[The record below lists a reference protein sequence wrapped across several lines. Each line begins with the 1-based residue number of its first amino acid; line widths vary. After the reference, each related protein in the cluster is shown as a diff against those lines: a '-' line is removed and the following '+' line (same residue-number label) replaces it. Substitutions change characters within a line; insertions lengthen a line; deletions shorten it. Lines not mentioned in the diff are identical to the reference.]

1 MSVSAG
7 IDGPFPNEVASASS
21 ERATRLFTHASLF
34 SALILQKF
42 GIVSG
47 SSYMAFC
54 LPVYLVSL
62 ALMIF
67 FGFCRIRLSCMILF
81 GLMILTSLISTLV
94 ALSADSFS
102 IQLSITSYLLFL
114 ILYCL
119 FMFEPTYKF
128 RCDIARKIFL
138 KYALFISVVG
148 ILQYVLQFGHFQF
161 RSFSVLFPFLK
172 PILLEDFFNSNAI
185 VQYGSDVTRANG
197 VFLKEPS
204 TFSQLIVIAATVE
217 FMSTRRLHNLAVY
230 GVAYLITLSGTGF
243 ISLTAALLIYAIL
256 SPKLAISLPVIGIA
270 FLCAYFL
277 VGLVVPDIVQTME
290 GRIYEFASPGSSAYA
305 RYIAQFPSWSR
316 FSDDWRFFVGYGPG
330 SYFQLS
336 AALTNSAATNPALK
350 FALEYGVPTVMLIF
364 TYVIRATWLP
374 NAGFVSILVLCVY
387 QLGGGTELSA
397 DFIILASIV
406 TIWGRDY
413 PTRPADR
420 RAQPAV

>member
-1 MSVSAG
+1 MRTSRMMSVSAG

-290 GRIYEFASPGSSAYA
+290 GRIYAVRQPGKQRLCALHRA
-305 RYIAQFPSWSR
+305 VP
-316 FSDDWRFFVGYGPG
+316 
-330 SYFQLS
+330 QLV
-336 AALTNSAATNPALK
+336 ALLGRLAILRR
-350 FALEYGVPTVMLIF
+350 
-364 TYVIRATWLP
+364 IRAGLLFSVERGLDEFGGNQSSP
-374 NAGFVSILVLCVY
+374 KIRVGIRRSDSHAHFYLCHSRHLVAKRGFCFDSRTLRV
-387 QLGGGTELSA
+387 
-397 DFIILASIV
+397 
-406 TIWGRDY
+406 
-413 PTRPADR
+413 PAWR
-420 RAQPAV
+420 RHRA